1 MQPCP
6 KAIANF
12 SGTMHTCWDV
22 LPVQSMAGHY
32 SKLLSQRLCIWGAVG
47 GDKVLGHRRPSMN
60 VYELIAWYQHQDSAE
75 DWPVRT
81 CWGWALEF
89 KNWTWEE
96 IFTSPAI
103 YSKISIVLPYIQKYS
118 PAIYSKISIQSKQMF
133 TEHLLWAR
141 DWANLWE
148 IWGFWFNERLRRP
161 CYVLHTVLFHIWYLS
176 S

>member
-103 YSKISIVLPYIQKYS
+103 YSKISIVLPYIQKYLYS
-118 PAIYSKISIQSKQMF
+118 PNKC
-133 TEHLLWAR
+133 LLSTYCEPGIGLTSGKSGGSGLT
-141 DWANLWE
+141 N
-148 IWGFWFNERLRRP
+148 
-161 CYVLHTVLFHIWYLS
+161 V
-176 S
+176 